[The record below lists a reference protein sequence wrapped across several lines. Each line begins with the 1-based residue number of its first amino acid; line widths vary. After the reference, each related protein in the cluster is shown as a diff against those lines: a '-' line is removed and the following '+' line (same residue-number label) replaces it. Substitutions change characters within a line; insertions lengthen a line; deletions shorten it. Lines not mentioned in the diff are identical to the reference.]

1 VKRRYV
7 GFSEIIAMRVPRVN
21 VEPLPHAAFLSRLG
35 GGADAN
41 AIEARLGQ
49 GAFLTL
55 RLVDL
60 LRGDRAPP
68 HPDAFHYQHL
78 ATERFCRDLESGLPE
93 ETHLKGLVRTAADA
107 FRLGDARLIVPA
119 LLAYALFLEDDARSE
134 EAIDVLET
142 TLRTGGDR
150 LPVADAV
157 AATLRLARVNRKLAR
172 FEEAEAAYGRAGH
185 LAMAGGDGYSVLLS
199 RIGLASAMQ
208 GRGNLA
214 EAERCWREIL
224 DDARIAGERDAEA
237 QAEHGLGTTLLLRG
251 QPAEAAP
258 HAWRASE
265 LYENEPAQLRA
276 LGDLA
281 FMLLAL
287 GDAES
292 AERALGEVVRRS
304 GHPDVVLNVVIELMH
319 CASYRRDRVGF
330 ERWRGE
336 CEGRLEHMAPNMV
349 TDFLLKLGIGHAR
362 FGNFRQAE
370 TFLTAALETATA
382 NGLHEFE
389 FRIERIR
396 NGLGDCR
403 QELAKSCAEA
413 AEPVTSKPLRQVRD
427 SLRELAGA
435 GA

>member
-68 HPDAFHYQHL
+68 HPDAFHYQHR

-185 LAMAGGDGYSVLLS
+185 LAMAAGDDYSVMLS
-199 RIGLASAMQ
+199 RLGLATAIQ

-214 EAERCWREIL
+214 EAEHAFREIL
-224 DDARIAGERDAEA
+224 ADARTEGLREAEA
-237 QAEHGLGTTLLLRG
+237 RAEHGLGATLSMRG

-258 HAWRASE
+258 HAWRAFQ
-265 LYENEPAQLRA
+265 LYEGDSARLRA
-276 LGDLA
+276 LNDLGL
-281 FMLLAL
+281 MLLAV
-287 GDAES
+287 GDAEA
-292 AERALGEVVRRS
+292 AEHALSEVVRR
-304 GHPDVVLNVVIELMH
+304 GGAQDNVANAMIELMN
-319 CASYRRDRVGF
+319 CASYRRDRVSF
-330 ERWRGE
+330 ERRRSE
-336 CEGRLEHMAPNMV
+336 CEARLDQMPPNIA
-349 TDFLLKLGIGHAR
+349 TDFLLKVGIGHAR
-362 FGNFRQAE
+362 FGNFGRAE
-370 TFLTAALETATA
+370 AFLAAALETATA
-382 NGLHEFE
+382 NGLHAFE

-396 NGLGDCR
+396 GGLGDCPDA
-403 QELAKSCAEA
+403 LAKSCAEA
-413 AEPVTSKPLRQVRD
+413 EKPVTSEPLRQVRD
-427 SLRELAGA
+427 SLRQLAGA

>member
-7 GFSEIIAMRVPRVN
+7 GFSEIIAMRVPRVK
-21 VEPLPHAAFLSRLG
+21 VEPLPHSVFLSRLG

-60 LRGDRAPP
+60 LRGDREPP
-68 HPDAFHYQHL
+68 HPDTFHYQHR
-78 ATERFCRDLESGLPE
+78 ATERFCRDLQTGLPE
-93 ETHLKGLVRTAADA
+93 ETHLKGLVHTAADA
-107 FRLGDARLIVPA
+107 FRLGDVRLIAPA
-119 LLAYALFLEDDARSE
+119 LLAYALFLEDDARYE
-134 EAIDVLET
+134 EALDVLEA
-142 TLRTGGDR
+142 TLLTGGDR
-150 LPVADAV
+150 LRVADAI

-172 FEEAEAAYGRAGH
+172 FEEAEAAYARAGQ
-185 LAMAGGDGYSVLLS
+185 LSAAGGDGYSVLLS
-199 RIGLASAMQ
+199 RIGLASAIQ

-224 DDARIAGERDAEA
+224 NDARIAGERDAEA

-258 HAWRASE
+258 HAWRAFE

-276 LGDLA
+276 LNDLGI
-281 FMLLAL
+281 MLLAL
-287 GDAES
+287 GDAQG
-292 AERALGEVVRRS
+292 AERALGEVVRRG
-304 GHPDVVLNVVIELMH
+304 GHHDAVLNALIELMH

-330 ERWRGE
+330 ERCRSE
-336 CEGRLEHMAPNMV
+336 CEGRLEHMAPNMA
-349 TDFLLKLGIGHAR
+349 TDFLLKVGIGHAR
-362 FGNFRQAE
+362 FANFRQAD
-370 TFLTAALETATA
+370 TFLAAALETATA
-382 NGLHEFE
+382 NGLHAFE

-396 NGLGDCR
+396 GALGDC
-403 QELAKSCAEA
+403 QEELAKSCAEA
-413 AEPVTSKPLRQVRD
+413 TEPVTSEPLRQVRE

-435 GA
+435 GV

>member
-1 VKRRYV
+1 
-7 GFSEIIAMRVPRVN
+7 MRVPRVN
-21 VEPLPHAAFLSRLG
+21 VEPLPHAVFLSRLG

-41 AIEARLGQ
+41 AIETRLGQ

-60 LRGDRAPP
+60 LRGDWKPP
-68 HPDAFHYQHL
+68 HPDAFHYQHR
-78 ATERFCRDLESGLPE
+78 ATERFCRDLQSGLPE
-93 ETHLKGLVRTAADA
+93 ETHLKGLVRTAAVA
-107 FRLGDARLIVPA
+107 FRLGDVRLIVPA
-119 LLAYALFLEDDARSE
+119 LLAYALFLEDDARHE
-134 EAIDVLET
+134 EALDVLEA

-150 LPVADAV
+150 LRVADAI

-172 FEEAEAAYGRAGH
+172 FEEAEAAYERAGQ
-185 LAMAGGDGYSVLLS
+185 LATAAGDDYSVMVS
-199 RIGLASAMQ
+199 RLGLATAIQ

-214 EAERCWREIL
+214 EAERAFRNIL
-224 DDARIAGERDAEA
+224 ADARTAGLREAEA
-237 QAEHGLGTTLLLRG
+237 RAEHGLGATLSMRG

-265 LYENEPAQLRA
+265 LYENGPARLRA

-281 FMLLAL
+281 IMLLAL
-287 GDAES
+287 GDPES
-292 AERALGEVVRRS
+292 AERALGEVVRHS
-304 GHPDVVLNVVIELMH
+304 GHPDVAVNALIELMH
-319 CASYRRDRVGF
+319 CASYRRDRLGF
-330 ERWRGE
+330 ERWRSE

-349 TDFLLKLGIGHAR
+349 TDFLLKVGIGHAR

-370 TFLTAALETATA
+370 AFLATALETATA

-396 NGLGDCR
+396 KGLGDCPD
-403 QELAKSCAEA
+403 ELAKSCAET
-413 AEPVTSKPLRQVRD
+413 AEPVTSEPLRQLRD

>member
-1 VKRRYV
+1 
-7 GFSEIIAMRVPRVN
+7 MRVPRVK
-21 VEPLPHAAFLSRLG
+21 VQPLPHAVFLTRLASAANG
-35 GGADAN
+35 N
-41 AIEARLGQ
+41 AIDVRLGQ

-60 LRGDRAPP
+60 LSRDHEPS
-68 HPDAFHYQHL
+68 HPDAFTYQHR
-78 ATERFCRDLESGLPE
+78 ATERFCRDLQCGGPE
-93 ETHLKGLVRTAADA
+93 EAHLKGLVGTAADSY
-107 FRLGDARLIVPA
+107 RSGDSRLIAPA
-119 LLAYALFLEDDARSE
+119 LLAYALYLEDDARYE
-134 EAIDVLET
+134 EALDVLET
-142 TLRTGGDR
+142 TLQVGGER
-150 LPVADAV
+150 LRVADAV

-172 FEEAEAAYGRAGH
+172 FADAETAYVHAGQLAAAAGDRY
-185 LAMAGGDGYSVLLS
+185 AVLLS
-199 RIGLASAMQ
+199 RIGLAGAIQ

-214 EAERCWREIL
+214 EAERCYREIL
-224 DDARIAGERDAEA
+224 ADARMAGERDAEA

-265 LYENEPAQLRA
+265 LYENEAAQLRA

-281 FMLLAL
+281 LMLSAL

-292 AERALGEVVRRS
+292 AERALALVVRRS
-304 GHPDVVLNVVIELMH
+304 ANQDGIMNALIELMH
-319 CASYRRDRVGF
+319 CASYRRDRLGF

-349 TDFLLKLGIGHAR
+349 TDFLLKVGVGHAR
-362 FGNFRQAE
+362 FGYFSKAE
-370 TFLTAALETATA
+370 TFLAAALETAAA

-403 QELAKSCAEA
+403 EELENACADA
-413 AEPVTSKPLRQVRD
+413 TEPVTSEPLRTVRQ
-427 SLRELAGA
+427 SLQELAGA
-435 GA
+435 GV